1 MNHIFYHGT
10 SSLFIDSIKEEGLG
24 GINPNIEYNNLD
36 LLEYLYS
43 YSEKHLLND
52 IRYDSYFR
60 EITLAMIK
68 QTDYIIRHETKEDII
83 LNFRH
88 KSIYVSL
95 SERKALE
102 YSLTNKIGSEIL
114 QKCYDLYQ
122 MLISNNIVFKI
133 PKDINFY
140 EIDKLNIDNIN
151 PILIKVNNLNKDN
164 IIQENGFDGELM
176 IDYLNKNYNLFS
188 KEQLYKDFQF
198 MNFSLKKYI
207 KPKHLDFYKIQY
219 SHGSRRNDL
228 GFWMEISICSF

>member
-219 SHGSRRNDL
+219 SGNFRNKNFKYKL
-228 GFWMEISICSF
+228 QKL